1 MTKQEIEYRIETIT
15 QNLNLQVRQLI
26 EATESSQYDE
36 AIRQINHMM
45 KHLNALRYTLSVY
58 DDVVK

>member
-26 EATESSQYDE
+26 DATGSSQYDE

>member
-15 QNLNLQVRQLI
+15 QNLNLYTRQLI

>member
-15 QNLNLQVRQLI
+15 QNLNLYTSQLI